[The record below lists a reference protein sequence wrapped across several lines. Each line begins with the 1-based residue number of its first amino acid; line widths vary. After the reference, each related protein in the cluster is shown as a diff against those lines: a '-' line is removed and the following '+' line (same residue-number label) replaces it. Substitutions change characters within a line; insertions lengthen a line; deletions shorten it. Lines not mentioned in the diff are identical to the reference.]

1 MSGVRKPPVPFGI
14 NGRSISGSV
23 VPPMNTEKKTM
34 RVQMGPESG
43 DVRTATISVSTSEQ
57 RIYEKE
63 PQAQATIKGNLSKQL
78 SSVMVTEI

>member
-1 MSGVRKPPVPFGI
+1 
-14 NGRSISGSV
+14 
-23 VPPMNTEKKTM
+23 MNTEKKTM